1 MGINQGQCEAH
12 GGSSDQHGQNMG
24 FRPWEGEKIEPV
36 HVPIAY
42 IYIHRYLH
50 RLQMWSK
57 TVDLPDVG
65 G

>member
-1 MGINQGQCEAH
+1 MGINQRQCEAH

-42 IYIHRYLH
+42 IYIYIDTYIG
-50 RLQMWSK
+50 SK
-57 TVDLPDVG
+57 CGLKL
-65 G
+65 